1 MPCWK
6 ILTRIELLHV
16 IKNYN
21 ILLNTTYYL
30 TIVEVNILLQ
40 EQ

>member
-1 MPCWK
+1 MLYRK
-6 ILTRIELLHV
+6 IWTRIELLHI

-21 ILLNTTYYL
+21 ILLNKSNYL
-30 TIVEVNILLQ
+30 TISEVNILLQ